1 LTRLFLDPN
10 TTTSATG
17 VLSFNSAAAVADY
30 YGATSFEASLAN
42 EFFAGY
48 GGAPATMLFTRYSGG
63 GGRPHLYGAN
73 ISNLTL
79 KDLQSISGTLSIDFQ
94 GLTWP
99 EPITYSGSINL
110 SGVRSFSEAAEKI
123 QNALNSNLPETPV
136 GRYVRKLNHAV
147 LILVHRIGHRGP
159 SPDHVGLVGQH

>member
-1 LTRLFLDPN
+1 MIGLAATFVRGTLSVPTLEVHPTAPLLV
-10 TTTSATG
+10 TTTTQVAP
-17 VLSFNSAAAVADY
+17 VLTFK
-30 YGATSFEASLAN
+30 T
-42 EFFAGY
+42 
-48 GGAPATMLFTRYSGG
+48 
-63 GGRPHLYGAN
+63 LYGAN

-110 SGVRSFSEAAEKI
+110 YGVRSFSEAAEKI

-136 GRYVRKLNHAV
+136 AV
-147 LILVHRIGHRGP
+147 TSG
-159 SPDHVGLVGQH
+159 S